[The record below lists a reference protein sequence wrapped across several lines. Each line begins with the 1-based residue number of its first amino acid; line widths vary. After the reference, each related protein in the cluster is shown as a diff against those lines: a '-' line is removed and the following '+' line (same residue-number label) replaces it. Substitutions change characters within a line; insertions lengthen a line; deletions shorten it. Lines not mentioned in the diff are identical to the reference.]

1 MMSGISPRDFERLS
15 AYLDDAL
22 DPKDRNQFE
31 MRLRAEPA
39 LASALKDLDVTRA
52 LIRRVPQRR
61 APRSFTL
68 TPAMAGVDQKRAF
81 GGWNSL
87 NLVSAAATL
96 MLVVVLAGDFWAGG
110 FLASGAGA
118 PAGVEAPEAFLA
130 QESDMK
136 DSETPM
142 PGVAG
147 ETVQETADP
156 ELYAAPEEIGRLAD
170 ENAPFELRTFMLE
183 NARQLEI
190 GLGLVAILTGLLAWR
205 ARQRQISSRS

>member
-15 AYLDDAL
+15 AYLDGAL
-22 DPKDRNQFE
+22 DPKDRSQIE
-31 MRLRAEPA
+31 MRLGAEPA

-61 APRSFTL
+61 APRNFSL
-68 TPAMAGVDQKRAF
+68 TPAMAGVEQKRAF

-118 PAGVEAPEAFLA
+118 PAAEEAPQAFLA

-136 DSETPM
+136 ASETPTA
-142 PGVAG
+142 GVAG
-147 ETVQETADP
+147 ETVQETEEL
-156 ELYAAPEEIGRLAD
+156 ELYAAPEETARLAD
-170 ENAPFELRTFMLE
+170 ENAPFELRTFILE

-205 ARQRQISSRS
+205 SRERQISSRS